1 MTGCGL
7 SDFDSS
13 HSKTPAVI
21 SGSDSVA
28 AWDAIAEAGVSAAIA
43 GSGPPIPLFRAGTVS
58 RQVGGRPEARLPCRA
73 DSCALSGCS
82 SDRPLAYQAGSGRL
96 GMAGNW
102 DRGRQCRPDMRG
114 SICNSGS
121 VPSFRAGRTAQPR
134 GGSSGMHR
142 WCRAGNSAGGRD
154 CAGSAVRSIPCRA
167 DSNAPRSDTGRARIG
182 DRLPRRLRCIDRRNS
197 GPAARSRW
205 AAVRTSLADSAA
217 SPRPHSPDKR
227 R

>member
-1 MTGCGL
+1 MTGCEL
-7 SDFDSS
+7 SDLDSS
-13 HSKTPAVI
+13 HSKTAAII

-28 AWDAIAEAGVSAAIA
+28 AWDATAEAGVSAAIA
-43 GSGPPIPLFRAGTVS
+43 GSGLPIPLFRAGTAF
-58 RQVGGRPEARLPCRA
+58 RRAGGRLEARQPCRA

-82 SDRPLAYQAGSGRL
+82 SDRPLAYRAGSGRL

-102 DRGRQCRPDMRG
+102 DRGRQCRPDMSG

-134 GGSSGMHR
+134 GGSSGMRR
-142 WCRAGNSAGGRD
+142 WCRAGNLAGGRD
-154 CAGSAVRSIPCRA
+154 CAGSAARSIPCRA
-167 DSNAPRSDTGRARIG
+167 DSNVPRSDTGPARIG
-182 DRLPRRLRCIDRRNS
+182 GRLPRPLRRIARRNS

-217 SPRPHSPDKR
+217 SPPPHTPHR
-227 R
+227 RR